1 MRSVHSAISVAALLG
16 LLMLPAA
23 VLAAEPESRQ
33 FTATA
38 EMTTSQGTRTM
49 PMTIIVARPLTVE
62 EAQPLRKTLGEG
74 GQQALL
80 SAIRGGNRGRL
91 NLGNLEYPLELVV
104 TEPLSGG
111 GTRYVVVTT
120 RSLKIEE
127 VNDSAP
133 SLDYPFAVAVFEV
146 PDFGS
151 GEGKLYPRV
160 ALSINESG
168 GVHVEHYDEQ
178 PGRLKDIRRR

>member
-1 MRSVHSAISVAALLG
+1 MRRHFRL
-16 LLMLPAA
+16 AA
-23 VLAAEPESRQ
+23 VLTVVLAAPAIGQDASTGT

-49 PMTIIVARPLTVE
+49 PIE
-62 EAQPLRKTLGEG
+62 EAQPLRKALAEG

-178 PGRLKDIRRR
+178 PGRLKEIRRR

>member
-1 MRSVHSAISVAALLG
+1 MRGRFGIVAALAALLG
-16 LLMLPAA
+16 SP
-23 VLAAEPESRQ
+23 VVGQEPGTKA

-62 EAQPLRKTLGEG
+62 EAQPLRKTLAEG

-111 GTRYVVVTT
+111 GTRYLVVTT
-120 RSLKIEE
+120 RSLRVEE

-160 ALSINESG
+160 ALSINEDG
-168 GVHVEHYDEQ
+168 AVHVEHYDET

>member
-1 MRSVHSAISVAALLG
+1 MRSARSAILASALLAF
-16 LLMLPAA
+16 LLSAG
-23 VLAAEPESRQ
+23 LAAEEPASRQ

-49 PMTIIVARPLTVE
+49 PITIIVARPLTVE
-62 EAQPLRKTLGEG
+62 EAQPLRKALADG

>member
-1 MRSVHSAISVAALLG
+1 MRWHFRFAAAL
-16 LLMLPAA
+16 AA
-23 VLAAEPESRQ
+23 VLAAPAIGQDASTRT
-33 FTATA
+33 FNATA

-62 EAQPLRKTLGEG
+62 EAQPLRKALAEG

-127 VNDSAP
+127 VNDSAA

-168 GVHVEHYDEQ
+168 AVHVEHYDEQ